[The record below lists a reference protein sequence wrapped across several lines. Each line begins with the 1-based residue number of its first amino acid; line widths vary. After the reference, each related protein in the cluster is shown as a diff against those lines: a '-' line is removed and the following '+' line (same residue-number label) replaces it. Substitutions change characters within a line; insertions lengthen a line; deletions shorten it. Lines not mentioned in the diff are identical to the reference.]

1 MSETLEPVRIMHD
14 EMDETS
20 IAIPFSFKISEY
32 IIRDPDEWNWFR
44 QHYAELEIL
53 VTDRLSLLQRENII
67 RFSRGKQ
74 CFFCDRYP
82 LLRVKTDNNY
92 KKIYIDYHADDC
104 EWAKKLNLS
113 NEV

>member
-1 MSETLEPVRIMHD
+1 MNDILEPTRIMLD
-14 EMDETS
+14 GMDETP
-20 IAIPFSFKISEY
+20 IAIPFPFKIGEY

-44 QHYAELEIL
+44 RHYTELEVL

-67 RFSRGKQ
+67 RFRRGKQ

-82 LLRVKTDNNY
+82 LLRAFVDNNY
-92 KKIYIDYHADDC
+92 KKVYIDYHADDC

-113 NEV
+113 NEI